1 MLRKIKESCPGAL
14 GQHVR
19 NLIDTLNKLYYNK
32 TQHFQERRY
41 RSKKNNVI
49 GAER

>member
-1 MLRKIKESCPGAL
+1 MLRKIKESCPGAF

-32 TQHFQERRY
+32 TQHFRERRY